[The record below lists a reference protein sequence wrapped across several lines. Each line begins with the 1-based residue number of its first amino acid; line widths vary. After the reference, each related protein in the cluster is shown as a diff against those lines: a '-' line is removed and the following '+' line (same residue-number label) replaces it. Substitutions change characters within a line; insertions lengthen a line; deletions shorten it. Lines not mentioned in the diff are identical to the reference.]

1 MASQTQAQFE
11 QSIISQLQI
20 TDPQLSTTLGT
31 PTRKIITAVASQLAS
46 LVVDE
51 TTTTTLW
58 SVDSYSG
65 DELDSFAAMF
75 GFARQQAQS
84 ASGTIS
90 VTRDNADSVQAIAYG
105 SQFYKPATATQAG
118 VYFQTTSYQEMA
130 KGVTKVELP
139 VVATVAGSAANVA
152 ANTVTY
158 SVSYTGYFAVTNELP
173 MTGGRDLETDA
184 EFRTRIV
191 NTIFRGEFGTVDQY
205 LGLALAHA
213 ADSRASVIGQE
224 STWTETVAVDTNYTA
239 WASTDEASE
248 LLDIANRFWVRN
260 ADTDKLYSRGEYNV
274 EETVMI
280 GGDGTST
287 PAVTITFHDV
297 AETELIGPVMRG
309 NSYELSQS
317 NVLRVTGLTSN
328 DGVTPITTGY
338 TVSGNRI
345 TITSAFPGDYVGQ
358 TVLVSYVYKAASIGD
373 FITVEYDYLSNLNRG
388 GIKTVEVFVD
398 GESGQTV
405 ADLQFI
411 DFNKLITAQNRSNWR
426 HDDGTLPTVN
436 NLYIP
441 LSYQPVERSF
451 NGMINVGADIILQ
464 EGKQFRMLYDSGYA
478 NRDGSSRAMDA
489 IELMGTYSGDKNSFV
504 PAGTN
509 ISLTNE
515 TPLNVPFVYNV
526 VPGEVQKLVD
536 KQSVVTANTLV
547 HEVRRRRYGVHLTL
561 MFSVYTR
568 DAIMASVEKA
578 VIDWANS
585 LPFGQTIQFS
595 DIETV
600 AANVAGV
607 DNVRIAT
614 KEDAAGKVAQG
625 SGTLGAY
632 GIVEYERDGKTQKKQ
647 YTSDFRQRGNECFYV
662 QYVQFYSRTQQG
674 W

>member
-11 QSIISQLQI
+11 ASIINQLAVS
-20 TDPQLSTTLGT
+20 DPQLSTKLGT
-31 PTRKIITAVASQLAS
+31 PVRKIVTAVASQLAS
-46 LVVDE
+46 LVVDD

-65 DELDSFAAMF
+65 SELDAFGGMF
-75 GFARQQAQS
+75 GFARQQAQA
-84 ASGTIS
+84 ASGTITI
-90 VTRDNADSVQAIAYG
+90 TRDNADSVQAIAYG
-105 SQFYKPATATQAG
+105 AQFFKPATATQAA
-118 VYFQTTSYQEMA
+118 VYFQTTSYQEMD
-130 KGVTKVELP
+130 KGTTKAEIP

-158 SVSYTGYFAVTNELP
+158 SVSYQGYFAVTNVLP
-173 MTGGRDLETDA
+173 MTGGRDLETDE

-224 STWTETVAVDTNYTA
+224 STWSETVAVQSNYSA
-239 WASTDEASE
+239 WVSAEEAAE
-248 LLDIANRFWVRN
+248 VLDLANRFWVRN
-260 ADTDKLYSRGEYNV
+260 ADTDKLYSRGEYDV
-274 EETVMI
+274 EPTTVISM
-280 GGDGTST
+280 DGTGT
-287 PAVTITFHDV
+287 PALAVTFHDV
-297 AETELIGPVMRG
+297 ADTELVGPVMRG
-309 NSYELSQS
+309 NTYELSQS
-317 NVLRVTGLTSN
+317 NALRVSGITSN

-345 TITSAFPGDYVGQ
+345 TITSAFPSDYVGQ
-358 TVLVSYVYKAASIGD
+358 TVLVSYVYKAANIGD
-373 FITVEYDYLSNLNRG
+373 FVTVEYDYLSNLNRG

-398 GESGQTV
+398 GEGGQTV

-411 DFNKLITAQNRSNWR
+411 DFNKIVTAQNRSNWR

-436 NLYIP
+436 NPYIP

-451 NGMINVGADIILQ
+451 NGMVNVGADIILQ

-515 TPLNVPFVYNV
+515 TPLNVPYVYNT
-526 VPGEVQKLVD
+526 VPGEVQRLVD

-547 HEVRRRRYGVHLTL
+547 HEVRRRRVGIHLTL

-568 DAIMASVEKA
+568 DAIMQAVERA
-578 VIDWANS
+578 IIDWANS
-585 LPFGQTIQFS
+585 LPFGQTVQFS

-614 KEDAAGKVAQG
+614 QADAAGKVAQG
-625 SGTLGAY
+625 SGTFGAY
-632 GIVEYERDGKTQKKQ
+632 GIVEYQRDGKTQKAQ
-647 YTSDFRQRGNECFYV
+647 HTEDFRQASNECLEIE
-662 QYVQFYSRTQQG
+662 YVQFYSRTQQG